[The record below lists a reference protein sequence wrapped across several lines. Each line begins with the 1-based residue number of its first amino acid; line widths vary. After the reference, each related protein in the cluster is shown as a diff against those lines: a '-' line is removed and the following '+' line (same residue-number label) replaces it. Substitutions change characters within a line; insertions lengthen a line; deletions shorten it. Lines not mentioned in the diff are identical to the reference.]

1 MQELIFPQLQ
11 YNLCPSIMIL
21 MYVHSIDLPTLYE
34 LIDFTLCDGTRL
46 NVAERIGTDSITFG
60 ILLLN
65 DATGAT
71 IRAIEKTHRGRPID
85 INREILQ
92 EWMGGRGRPVTWNV
106 LVEVLRA
113 IHLNILADSISA
125 VKLDTCN

>member
-1 MQELIFPQLQ
+1 
-11 YNLCPSIMIL
+11 

-46 NVAERIGTDSITFG
+46 NVAERIGIDSRDFG

-65 DATGAT
+65 DATGAR
-71 IRAIEKTHRGRPID
+71 ISAIEQAHRGRPID

-92 EWMGGRGRPVTWNV
+92 EWIRGGGRGRLVTWND

-113 IHLNILADSISA
+113 IHLHVLADSISA

>member
-1 MQELIFPQLQ
+1 
-11 YNLCPSIMIL
+11 MIL
-21 MYVHSIDLPTLYE
+21 MYLHSIDLPTLYE

-46 NVAERIGTDSITFG
+46 NVAERIGIDSSLFG
-60 ILLLN
+60 IRLLK
-65 DATGAT
+65 DATGAK
-71 IRAIEKTHRGRPID
+71 ISAIEKTHRGRPID

-106 LVEVLRA
+106 LVEVLKD
-113 IHLNILADSISA
+113 IHLNVLADSIST

>member
-1 MQELIFPQLQ
+1 
-11 YNLCPSIMIL
+11 
-21 MYVHSIDLPTLYE
+21 MYVHSIDLPTLHE
-34 LIDFTLCDGTRL
+34 LIDFTLYDGTKVE
-46 NVAERIGTDSITFG
+46 NIGTDSITFG

-65 DATGAT
+65 DATGAK
-71 IRAIEKTHRGRPID
+71 IRVMEWTHRGRLIG

-113 IHLNILADSISA
+113 IGLNILADSISV

>member
-1 MQELIFPQLQ
+1 
-11 YNLCPSIMIL
+11 
-21 MYVHSIDLPTLYE
+21 MYIHSIDLPTLYE
-34 LIDFTLCDGTRL
+34 LIDFTLCDGTSL
-46 NVAERIGTDSITFG
+46 NVAERIGIYSSDFG

-65 DATGAT
+65 DATGAK
-71 IRAIEKTHRGRPID
+71 IRAIEKTHRGRPVD

-113 IHLNILADSISA
+113 IRLNVLADSISA

>member
-1 MQELIFPQLQ
+1 M
-11 YNLCPSIMIL
+11 
-21 MYVHSIDLPTLYE
+21 
-34 LIDFTLCDGTRL
+34 
-46 NVAERIGTDSITFG
+46 AERVGTDSSDFG

-65 DATGAT
+65 DATGAK

-92 EWMGGRGRPVTWNV
+92 EWIRGGGRPVTWND

-113 IHLNILADSISA
+113 IHLHVLADNISA
-125 VKLDTCN
+125 VKLNSTCN